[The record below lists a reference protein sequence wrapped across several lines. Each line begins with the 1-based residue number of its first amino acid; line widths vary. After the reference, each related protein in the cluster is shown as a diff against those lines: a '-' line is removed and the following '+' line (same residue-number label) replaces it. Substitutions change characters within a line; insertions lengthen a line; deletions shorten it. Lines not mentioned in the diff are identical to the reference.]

1 MAQASTILDMAHLA
15 QYTRHDP
22 GLEAE
27 LLGLFQAQ
35 SRIQLEQLDQA
46 ARENDAAMWKFALH
60 TLKGMAQS
68 LGAFDVAETAGA
80 LEREAPGAAGHG
92 RLAASLA
99 ACEREIL
106 RRSA

>member
-1 MAQASTILDMAHLA
+1 MEKKSAILNMEHLA
-15 QYTRHDP
+15 QYTASNP

-35 SRIQLEQLDQA
+35 SRVQLIELRRA
-46 ARENDAAMWKFALH
+46 AVENDVPAWKFALH

-68 LGAFDVAETAGA
+68 LGAMAVADAAGA
-80 LEREAPGAAGHG
+80 LEQELPGVAGLHGLEAC
-92 RLAASLA
+92 LQ
-99 ACEREIL
+99 ACELEIL